1 MTEMS
6 VTEKRVRQVLNDALE
21 LNVPE
26 EELVQA
32 ERLDDLFGV
41 DSLAIIEFVTAL
53 EKEFQLRLDA
63 EEITRDLIRDLPRL
77 SKYIDAL
84 QLQGQ
89 TSGREREK
97 EADDR

>member
-63 EEITRDLIRDLPRL
+63 EEITLE
-77 SKYIDAL
+77 
-84 QLQGQ
+84 G
-89 TSGREREK
+89 
-97 EADDR
+97 